1 MIYEYDQE
9 MIDGAESDDADEIKM
24 NEKRLMKT
32 FEALGI
38 QHQSYMQVQGQIEDE
53 KEMSLQFQILSENPS
68 QSEPYILETIK
79 IGKPI
84 MKQEPQQAKP
94 EEKKEGD
101 IELSSD
107 GLLIQDEQE
116 NGEFTSAK
124 KPKKRKVPAEEA
136 KTSSS
141 VKSSPQKRQKV

>member
-1 MIYEYDQE
+1 MIYEHDQE
-9 MIDGAESDDADEIKM
+9 IVDGADSDDAAEIKM
-24 NEKRLMKT
+24 NENRLVKT

-38 QHQSYMQVQGQIEDE
+38 QHQSYMQVQGQIEGE
-53 KEMSLQFQILSENPS
+53 KEMSLQFQILSDS
-68 QSEPYILETIK
+68 ATQSTEPYTLETVK
-79 IGKPI
+79 IGVPIKKASEKP
-84 MKQEPQQAKP
+84 KP

-124 KPKKRKVPAEEA
+124 KPRKRKVPAEEA

-141 VKSSPQKRQKV
+141 VNSPPQKK